1 MRPLQESTTWLE
13 TYTGTDSFSL
23 AEKNALKISNICR
36 EANDLLDH
44 IQDTSL
50 SAQSLVPLIQRMST
64 LDHEA
69 TTWREESEWSF
80 QTIDRQSALGD
91 TGLAALLPQRLEI
104 HQDLWMAY
112 EWNYHRA
119 ARITLHHQLIHCID
133 QATASISEGTAI
145 LELQQQRFASVE
157 IVQKLSEQVLSTV
170 PQSFG
175 DVDSSGRMSMVKSV
189 SEAIG
194 GYFLLWPI
202 KIIKGANSAATSAQ
216 KDASSAVFERI
227 RECTGMKENL
237 GSLSI
242 I

>member
-1 MRPLQESTTWLE
+1 MP
-13 TYTGTDSFSL
+13 
-23 AEKNALKISNICR
+23 I
-36 EANDLLDH
+36 
-44 IQDTSL
+44 
-50 SAQSLVPLIQRMST
+50 IQRMSA

-69 TTWREESEWSF
+69 TTWRKQDEWAF
-80 QTIDRQSALGD
+80 QTMDRRSVLGD
-91 TGLAALLPQRLEI
+91 TGLAALLPPRLEI

-119 ARITLHHQLIHCID
+119 ARIVLHHRLINCIKQVSND
-133 QATASISEGTAI
+133 VPNDIA
-145 LELQQQRFASVE
+145 LELESQRLSSVAVVQQ
-157 IVQKLSEQVLSTV
+157 LSEQVLSTV

-175 DVDSSGRMSMVKSV
+175 DVDSSGRVSMTKSI

-202 KIIKGANSAATSAQ
+202 KIIKAETSAATQAQ
-216 KDASSAVFERI
+216 KEASDEVFERI